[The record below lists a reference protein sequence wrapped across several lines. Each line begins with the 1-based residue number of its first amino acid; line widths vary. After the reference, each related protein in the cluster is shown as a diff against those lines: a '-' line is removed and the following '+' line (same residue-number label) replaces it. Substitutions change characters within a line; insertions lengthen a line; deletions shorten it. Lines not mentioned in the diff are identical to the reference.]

1 MKKIYTL
8 VLPLILLFAT
18 SCSQESNRG
27 ILIQEDGYQI
37 KIANLDQRTI
47 HVAVY
52 PMDEPRKS
60 ESLVV
65 DAQRTENIQFAE
77 ASTLETSLLKVEYHS
92 DTKTISFRDK
102 KTQKVILNE
111 KARTFAKI
119 EFLGE
124 KGYSTSQTFQLTEDE
139 AIYGLGQYQEGILNF
154 RGHTVNLV
162 HANREIANPVIV
174 STNNYV
180 LFWDNYSKTTFTD
193 NAEGATFASE
203 MGEGIDYYFVYGN
216 DMKNAMA
223 GFQKLTGETPMLPK
237 TAFGFWM
244 SKERYRSFDELTA
257 VVEEYRKRKIPLD
270 NIIQDWQYWGVDK
283 KRWNAMEFDTIG
295 FNHPKERI
303 DNLHKMN
310 VKVALSVW
318 PGVGSDT
325 KIYQSMDSI
334 GALFQERTWA
344 GYKVIDIYNPKAQDL
359 YWHYL
364 KTGLYS
370 QGIDSWWMDATEPSF
385 RDGLYQSKQ
394 EEWSKSAGM
403 THLGPFHKYLN
414 SYSLVLSKLMYEN
427 LRKESNKRVSV
438 LTRSAFA
445 GQQRYST
452 ITWSGDIYASWNVYR
467 KQISAGLNL
476 CMAGIPYWTTD
487 IGGFRV
493 INQEKAGAGAGE
505 LSGYVDESIDASDG
519 GYTKGLEDPAYLELY
534 TRWFQYGVFNP
545 IFRAHGTEV
554 PREIWHFGEPGT
566 PFYDAQ
572 LKMIDLRYSLLSYIY
587 STAWQVTKEGVPM
600 MRPMAVDFT
609 ADKQTH
615 NDDSSYMFG
624 DALLVH
630 PVTDPM
636 FYDRGGKITS
646 TDTNISIYL
655 PKHEGKVWYDLN
667 SDRAFEAGE
676 KITYSADLDIIPVF
690 VKGGSILPKNK
701 IVEYVSADN
710 GAEMDIVIYSG
721 ADAKFTLYEDDNET
735 YNYEKGEYSTIE
747 MTWDDATKVL
757 SISSPKGKLTP
768 LNAQRTFNIKLMTAK
783 DSLVQKEEKTV
794 TYKNKQE
801 VINF

>member
-1 MKKIYTL
+1 MKKSVYS
-8 VLPLILLFAT
+8 LLFFLLLIT
-18 SCSQESNRG
+18 SCSQEKIKG
-27 ILIQEDGYQI
+27 IQIEDDGLQI
-37 KIANLDQRTI
+37 RISNLDERTI
-47 HVAVY
+47 HVEVY
-52 PMDEPRKS
+52 PLADPRKS
-60 ESLVV
+60 PSMVV
-65 DAQRTENIQFAE
+65 DAERTKDIQFRDAKV
-77 ASTLETSLLKVEYHS
+77 LETPLLKVEYNS
-92 DTKTISFRDK
+92 EQKAVSFVDNKTG
-102 KTQKVILNE
+102 KVILSE
-111 KARTFAKI
+111 KAKTFSEV

-124 KGYSTSQTFQLTEDE
+124 KGYSTSQTFQLTDDE
-139 AIYGLGQYQEGILNF
+139 AIYGLGQYQDGLLNF

-193 NAEGATFASE
+193 NAGGATFSSE
-203 MGEGIDYYFVYGN
+203 MGEAIDYYFVYGN
-216 DMKNAMA
+216 DMKDAMA
-223 GFQKLTGETPMLPK
+223 GFQQLTGETPMLPK

-303 DNLHKMN
+303 DNLHQMN

-318 PGVGSDT
+318 PGVGADT

-334 GALFQERTWA
+334 HALFDERTWA
-344 GYKVIDIYNPKAQDL
+344 GYKVIDIYNPEAQKL

-364 KTGLYS
+364 KTGLLS

-394 EEWSKSAGM
+394 EAWSKSAGM
-403 THLGPFHKYLN
+403 THIGPFHKYLN
-414 SYSLVLSKLMYEN
+414 SYSLVLSKVMYEN
-427 LRKESNKRVSV
+427 LRKENNKRVSV

-476 CMAGIPYWTTD
+476 CMTGIPYWTTD

-493 INQEKAGAGAGE
+493 ISQETLGAGSGE
-505 LSGYVDESIDASDG
+505 LSGYVYESIDTSDG

-587 STAWQVTKEGVPM
+587 STAWQVTKDGIPM

-609 ADKQTH
+609 ADRKTF

-624 DALLVH
+624 DALLIH
-630 PVTDPM
+630 PVTHPM
-636 FYDRGGKITS
+636 LYDREGKIS
-646 TDTNISIYL
+646 SPNTDVNVYL
-655 PKHEGKVWYDLN
+655 PQHQGKIWYDLN
-667 SDRAFEAGE
+667 SNKAFVAGQE
-676 KITYSADLDIIPVF
+676 IAYSADLDIIPVF
-690 VKGGSILPKNK
+690 VKGGSIIPRNK
-701 IVEYVSADN
+701 VVEYVAADT
-710 GAEMDIVIYSG
+710 GTEMDIIIYAG
-721 ADAKFTLYEDDNET
+721 ADASFTLYEDDNET
-735 YNYEKGEYSTIE
+735 YNLR
-747 MTWDDATKVL
+747 MA
-757 SISSPKGKLTP
+757 
-768 LNAQRTFNIKLMTAK
+768 NIVPSK
-783 DSLVQKEEKTV
+783 
-794 TYKNKQE
+794 
-801 VINF
+801 